1 MTKFHLDMRRVAAV
15 LIGLVFFISGTLKLM
30 DPVGTKLI
38 VTEYFKFFHV
48 GFLAP
53 TAKVAGVVLSI
64 VEAIAGTA
72 LIAGVYRRIYAWVAS
87 CLVAFFT
94 LVTLVLWI
102 GNPVMDCGCFGEAI
116 HLSHAGS
123 FIKNVVLLAL
133 CAFAFL
139 PFRDF
144 GKYRNHRL
152 VAFWLEAATILVVCV
167 YSLLYIPPMDFT
179 PFDLST
185 RLAAAE
191 EIPGSDVDEYVST
204 FVYEKNGQQGT
215 FTLDNLPDS
224 TWTFVRTE
232 TVQKRNNIVSDN
244 FPELA
249 FRNASGE
256 YCDSMAAKELVMVVS
271 VYDPGKMRAE
281 SWKKT
286 SDVLS
291 AASGAGFTPLLLL
304 AAGDGTAPG
313 LLPDGLS
320 EAEKA
325 PLLDNAYY
333 CDYKTLISLNRSN
346 GGAVYFNDG
355 DLIEKWA
362 SRSLP
367 SAEKIRDISESDA
380 TDLSLTVSTKGRLF
394 FQSFYLYSLIILAF
408 V

>member
-1 MTKFHLDMRRVAAV
+1 
-15 LIGLVFFISGTLKLM
+15 
-30 DPVGTKLI
+30 
-38 VTEYFKFFHV
+38 
-48 GFLAP
+48 
-53 TAKVAGVVLSI
+53 
-64 VEAIAGTA
+64 
-72 LIAGVYRRIYAWVAS
+72 
-87 CLVAFFT
+87 
-94 LVTLVLWI
+94 
-102 GNPVMDCGCFGEAI
+102 
-116 HLSHAGS
+116 
-123 FIKNVVLLAL
+123 
-133 CAFAFL
+133 
-139 PFRDF
+139 
-144 GKYRNHRL
+144 
-152 VAFWLEAATILVVCV
+152 
-167 YSLLYIPPMDFT
+167 MDFT